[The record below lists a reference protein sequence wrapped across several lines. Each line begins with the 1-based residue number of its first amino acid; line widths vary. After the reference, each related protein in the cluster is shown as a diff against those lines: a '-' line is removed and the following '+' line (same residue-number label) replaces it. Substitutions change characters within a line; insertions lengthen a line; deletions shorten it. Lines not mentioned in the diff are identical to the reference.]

1 MTNQQQP
8 IYILPESAIRTKGR
22 EAHRN
27 NIAAAK
33 IVAETVRT
41 TLGPKGMDKM
51 LVDSMG
57 DIIITNDGV
66 TILEEMHIEHPAAK
80 MLVEVAKTQEKE
92 VGDGTTTAV
101 VLAGELL
108 KNAEDLIDKEIHP
121 TVIIKGYR
129 LASEIAQKV
138 LFNISEILNPD
149 DKETLKRI
157 ATTAMTGKAAEAS
170 KEKLAD
176 LAVSAINKVTEY
188 RDNEIKIDI
197 DNVKIEKKIG
207 GGTEDSELIEGIVLD
222 KEVVHS
228 AMPKL
233 VKNAK
238 ILLLSPAL
246 EIKGPETD
254 TKISVTSPEQFQAFL
269 DREEKMLRDMVE
281 KIIYS
286 GANVVFCQKGIDDLA
301 QHFLAK
307 KGIYAVRRVKDSDM
321 VKLSRATGAK
331 IVSNLNDMSKED
343 LGFAGIVES
352 QKIGNEDWTFVKNC
366 KNPKAVTFLIC
377 GGTQHVVDETERAV
391 KDALGDIAS
400 ALKQGHVVAG
410 AGAAETEV
418 ARNLRK
424 YANTLSG
431 REQLAVLA
439 FAESIEVIPR
449 TLAESAGIDPIDI
462 MTSLKQKHDEGKKWA
477 GIDVFSGK
485 IVDAWKMGVIE
496 PLKIKIQ
503 AVKSAS
509 EVTNMILRIDDIIA
523 ASGKDQKPQ
532 MPYGGMNPEMM

>member
-33 IVAETVRT
+33 LVAETVRT

-57 DIIITNDGV
+57 DITITNDGV

-80 MLVEVAKTQEKE
+80 MLVEVAKTQENE

-108 KNAEDLIDKEIHP
+108 KNAEDLIDKEVHP
-121 TVIIKGYR
+121 TVIVKGYR
-129 LASEIAQKV
+129 IAADIAQKV
-138 LFNISEILNPD
+138 LYNIAENLEID
-149 DKETLKRI
+149 DFDTLKKI
-157 ATTAMTGKAAEAS
+157 AITAMTGKGAEAA
-170 KEKLAD
+170 KEKLSE
-176 LAVSAINKVTEY
+176 LAVSSISRIIEVQDKKLVIDL
-188 RDNEIKIDI
+188 DNIKL
-197 DNVKIEKKIG
+197 EKKVG
-207 GGTEDSELIEGIVLD
+207 GSTEDSELVDGIILD
-222 KEVVHS
+222 KERVNS
-228 AMPKL
+228 TMPRMIKD
-233 VKNAK
+233 AK
-238 ILLLSPAL
+238 ILLLDSAI
-246 EIKGPETD
+246 EIKNLEND
-254 TKISVTSPEQFQAFL
+254 AKIQVTSPDQLQAFM
-269 DREEKMLRDMVE
+269 DNEEKMLRQMVE

-286 GANVVFCQKGIDDLA
+286 GANVVLCQKGVDDLA

-307 KGIYAVRRVKDSDM
+307 QGIYVVRRIKDSDM
-321 VKLSRATGAK
+321 VKLAKATGAR
-331 IVSNLNDMSKED
+331 VTNNLDDISKED
-343 LGFAGIVES
+343 IGYAGIVEA
-352 QKIGNEDWTFVKNC
+352 QKMGDEEWTFVKNC
-366 KNPKAVTFLIC
+366 KNPKAVTFLIR
-377 GGTQHVVDETERAV
+377 GGTQHVVDEAERAI

-400 ALKQGHVVAG
+400 ALKQGRVVAG
-410 AGAAETEV
+410 AGACETEV

-424 YANTLSG
+424 FSNTLSG

-439 FAESIEVIPR
+439 FADAMEVIPR
-449 TLAESAGIDPIDI
+449 TLAENAGLDPIDI
-462 MTSLKQKHDEGKKWA
+462 LTALKQKHDEGKKWA

-496 PLKIKIQ
+496 PLKIKLQ

-523 ASGKDQKPQ
+523 ASGKEQKQ
-532 MPYGGMNPEMM
+532 RPYGGMNPDMM